1 MTNRVLNVENLSI
14 EIPLADGVLHAVD
27 DISLHVDRGE
37 TLCIVGESG
46 CGKSLTSLALMDLLP
61 KKAIRKVSQLDLNG
75 ESVLGLTEKQMSNI
89 RGNRIGMI
97 FQEPMTSL
105 NPAFTIENQMV
116 ETLSRHKFLTG
127 NAATRLALEML
138 EKVGISPAQQRL
150 KQYPHQL
157 SGGLRQR
164 VMIAMTLLC
173 DPELIIADEPT
184 TALDVTIQAQIL
196 DLLRQLQQDL
206 NVGLIFITHDLG
218 VVANIADRVAVMY
231 AGQIVEEGSVFE
243 IFDRPTHPYTRGLLQ
258 CIPVPGKVKRGEP
271 LGSIPGMVPS
281 LIGKPEGC
289 RFSGRW
295 SQSSARDTGKAITI
309 RSIETRTRTFQV
321 NDNANHLVRFCCD
334 ECLTKSDLKIA
345 PMTASGAV
353 A

>member
-1 MTNRVLNVENLSI
+1 MTNRVLNVKNLSI

-27 DISLHVDRGE
+27 NISLHVDRGE

-75 ESVLGLTEKQMSNI
+75 ESILGLTEKQMSNI

-116 ETLSRHKFLTG
+116 ETLSRHMSLTG
-127 NAATRLALEML
+127 NAATELAVEML
-138 EKVGISPAQQRL
+138 EKVGISPAKQRL

-196 DLLRQLQQDL
+196 DLLGQLQQDL

-281 LIGKPEGC
+281 LIGEMKGC

-295 SQSSARDTGKAITI
+295 SQSLGWDRDKDIKI
-309 RSIETRTRTFQV
+309 KSIETRTRTFKV
-321 NDNANHLVRFCCD
+321 KDNANHLVRFCCD
-334 ECLTKSDLKIA
+334 ECLNKSALKIA
-345 PMTASGAV
+345 PVTASGAV